1 MTKENSNNDQFVLS
15 YEVLALMRWIITY
28 ESKALKRIITRAISR
43 GLRDS
48 FIVPDDQIPVD
59 NTQELQHAI
68 VEFLELMDTLLL
80 DVTNER
86 AQKDALERNLMPAL
100 DQIDTSAC
108 DNSTIK
114 SSLAIASS
122 KLERNPQQNPK
133 DVLYRELLKRWKP
146 CKLDKSH

>member
-1 MTKENSNNDQFVLS
+1 MSKENNDQFVLS
-15 YEVLALMRWIITY
+15 YEVLALMRWIITH
-28 ESKALKRIITRAISR
+28 ESKSLKRIITRAISR
-43 GLRDS
+43 GLRES
-48 FIVPDDQIPVD
+48 FIISDDQQPADDTV
-59 NTQELQHAI
+59 ELQHAI
-68 VEFLELMDTLLL
+68 VEFLELMDNLLL

-86 AQKDALERNLMPAL
+86 AHKDALERNLMPAL

-122 KLERNPQQNPK
+122 KLERNPEQNPK

-146 CKLDKSH
+146 CKLDKGH